1 MMYDDDRP
9 TFLDD
14 IDARQRLMWQRKARK
29 ARLQQAA
36 ILFWIFASTFV
47 IVPLIF
53 RHQPLW
59 FIAIVTGIA
68 GAIIGWLL
76 PTNVPMP
83 RPPERNGNEPYGVYD
98 PRGPHGPRS

>member
-1 MMYDDDRP
+1 MHDHDFPND
-9 TFLDD
+9 L
-14 IDARQRLMWQRKARK
+14 DARQRQMWQRKARK
-29 ARLQQAA
+29 ARLQQAG
-36 ILFWIFASTFV
+36 ILFWIFASTFI

-53 RHQPLW
+53 HHQPLW
-59 FIAIVTGIA
+59 VIAIITGIV

-83 RPPERNGNEPYGVYD
+83 RQPDRDSNEPYGIYD

>member
-1 MMYDDDRP
+1 MMHNDDRP
-9 TFLDD
+9 SFIDD

-29 ARLQQAA
+29 ARLQQAG

-53 RHQPLW
+53 HHSPLW
-59 FIAIVTGIA
+59 IVAIATGVIGAIV
-68 GAIIGWLL
+68 GWLL

-83 RPPERNGNEPYGVYD
+83 HPPNHDSDRPYGVYD
-98 PRGPHGPRS
+98 PRGPYGPRS